1 MKTPHL
7 ILAAAVSLLGLGAF
21 AQTPDDTITPTDDV
35 PTPADDRPIT
45 APPPMADDDDL
56 IDPEARAATDP
67 DPIEEAAEADERM
80 RGGYVPPSRIGIAF
94 MAGGGFGNFF
104 DDGLAGSTSQPG
116 LWQVRAV
123 VGSRRHFA
131 GEMAYVGGAQNVYTL
146 GVDDGATM
154 VNNGFE
160 GAFRWNVLTGIIQ
173 PYAVG
178 GIGYQHYR
186 LSDEAVQTADIQSY
200 GDVVNFPLG
209 VGLAVKPGPITID
222 GRFTF
227 RPATNSGLL
236 RDSNLSTWDLGA
248 HAGFEF

>member
-21 AQTPDDTITPTDDV
+21 AQMPDDTPTTPS
-35 PTPADDRPIT
+35 DDRPNT
-45 APPPMADDDDL
+45 PPPPVADQDL
-56 IDPEARAATDP
+56 KDPEARTATDP
-67 DPIEEAAEADERM
+67 DPNEAAQEADERS
-80 RGGYVPPSRIGIAF
+80 RRGYVPPSVIGIAV

-104 DDGLAGSTSQPG
+104 DDGLAAATSQPG